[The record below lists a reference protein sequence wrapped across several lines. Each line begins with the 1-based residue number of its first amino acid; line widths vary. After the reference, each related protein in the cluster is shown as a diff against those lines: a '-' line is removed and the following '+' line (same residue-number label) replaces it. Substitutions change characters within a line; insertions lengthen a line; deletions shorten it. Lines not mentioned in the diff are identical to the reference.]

1 MKVRIIVNSWVD
13 DRTEEEQEKPFYV
26 KGHPENSE
34 VWRGDMEILRENT
47 YLLRLSVLADGE
59 PQPICDVPFSLGS
72 GYYMWIPPETGME
85 YDAEEFSSGRNM
97 ANSGALPGLFRDIGR
112 SPLPRM
118 GIATG
123 KRKPRR
129 RLPFRDYWRLRR
141 NSHTD
146 SAG

>member
-13 DRTEEEQEKPFYV
+13 DRTKEEQSQPFFV

-34 VWRGDMEILRENT
+34 VWRGDMEILGENV

-72 GYYMWIPPETGME
+72 GYYMWVPPEGGLE
-85 YDAEEFSSGRNM
+85 YDSEEFGSGRNLDD
-97 ANSGALPGLFRDIGR
+97 SGSLPGLFRDIGK

-118 GIATG
+118 AIAG
-123 KRKPRR
+123 RKRNSHFRI
-129 RLPFRDYWRLRR
+129 PFRDFWRFRGKSDS
-141 NSHTD
+141 NSP
-146 SAG
+146 G